1 MEGAVASAISSFNV
15 GATQL
20 TQVMERF
27 GAELSVVSNSI
38 LESMDTSRIVGAK
51 RQMREAFKDQRK
63 IQSGRAKRRRAQQ
76 ERGEGPTY
84 ASGGF

>member
-38 LESMDTSRIVGAK
+38 LESMDTSRTVGAK
-51 RQMREAFKDQRK
+51 CQMREAFRDQRK
-63 IQSGRAKRRRAQQ
+63 IQGGQAKRRRAQQ
-76 ERGEGPTY
+76 ERGEGPAY